1 MVYEWK
7 SDTGNTLVHV
17 VFGVAMYVN
26 DTAILDA
33 ATLSV
38 GKTARMCI
46 QAENG
51 RYRHLYRKNCTL

>member
-1 MVYEWK
+1 MHEWK
-7 SDTGNTLVHV
+7 GDTGNGLVRV
-17 VFGVAMYVN
+17 VFSVAMCVN

-38 GKTARMCI
+38 RRTPRMCI

-51 RYRHLYRKNCTL
+51 PFRHHCRKNCTL